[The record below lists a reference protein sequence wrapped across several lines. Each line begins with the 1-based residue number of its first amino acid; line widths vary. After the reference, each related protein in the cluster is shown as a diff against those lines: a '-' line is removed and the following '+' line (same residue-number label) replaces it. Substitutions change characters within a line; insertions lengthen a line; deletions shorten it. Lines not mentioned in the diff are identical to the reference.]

1 MQTLDLDQAAKFLL
15 MSSEGLRRKAK
26 AGQIPGRKAGRSW
39 VFVREH
45 LAEWIS
51 SGQNTEQLNANRIGG
66 KPQEKIT
73 WQSTNAA
80 KRGGSASPTTA
91 NEYNELLGLNQKPK
105 RKNST
110 TK

>member
-1 MQTLDLDQAAKFLL
+1 MQTLDLNQAAAFLL
-15 MSSEGLRRKAK
+15 MSAEGLRRKAK

-51 SGQNTEQLNANRIGG
+51 SGQNTEQLNAQRIGG

-73 WQSTNAA
+73 WQSTNAE
-80 KRGGSASPTTA
+80 KRGGSASPITA
-91 NEYNELLGLNQKPK
+91 NEYNELLGLSPNNKPK
-105 RKNST
+105 SCT